1 MYFGKITSYPK
12 ILIEFNFGVI
22 FGVALLLIIKSSTI
36 ITREFNYGTIK
47 NTLYHNSF
55 LYIFRSQLY
64 FL

>member
-1 MYFGKITSYPK
+1 MCFGKITSHPK

-36 ITREFNYGTIK
+36 ITREFHYGTIK

-55 LYIFRSQLY
+55 CKRIY
-64 FL
+64 